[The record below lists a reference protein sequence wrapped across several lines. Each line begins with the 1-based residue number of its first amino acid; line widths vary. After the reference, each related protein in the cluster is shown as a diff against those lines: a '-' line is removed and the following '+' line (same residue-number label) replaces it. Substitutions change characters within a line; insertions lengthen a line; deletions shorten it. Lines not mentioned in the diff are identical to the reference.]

1 MACNGYVHTVPVK
14 VCVVLATLV
23 HVFVSTHP
31 SLQLIP
37 HIPQVMLDPERL
49 LPPTKHKMSSKASK
63 KMESSSSSTDQDR
76 HVVSPSLSSP
86 LKLIHPL
93 MEAAADVHYNYLRCL
108 HVWHLPLSD
117 EDIVSLVSIMYF
129 HCSVYHHVYGCGW
142 CPWRDYIIRV
152 RSM

>member
-1 MACNGYVHTVPVK
+1 
-14 VCVVLATLV
+14 
-23 HVFVSTHP
+23 
-31 SLQLIP
+31 
-37 HIPQVMLDPERL
+37 MLDPERL
-49 LPPTKHKMSSKASK
+49 LPPTKHKMSSKAS

-93 MEAAADVHYNYLRCL
+93 MEAAAEVHYNYLRCL

-129 HCSVYHHVYGCGW
+129 HCSVYMYLMCMGVACVKCGTG
-142 CPWRDYIIRV
+142 IAN
-152 RSM
+152 SA

>member
-1 MACNGYVHTVPVK
+1 MYQLKYCHSNIVICEHTH
-14 VCVVLATLV
+14 L
-23 HVFVSTHP
+23 
-31 SLQLIP
+31 SLQLIITSCYP
-37 HIPQVMLDPERL
+37 IYYIPQVMLDPERL
-49 LPPTKHKMSSKASK
+49 LPPTKHKMSSKAS

-93 MEAAADVHYNYLRCL
+93 MEAAAEVHYNYLRCL

-129 HCSVYHHVYGCGW
+129 HCSVYHHVYGCGL
-142 CPWRDYIIRV
+142 C
-152 RSM
+152 